1 MNALACFRQ
10 SESYNEAAESHWKAC
25 WAAQALGDWKEAK
38 RQAELARK
46 AERSSVRYDKL
57 LRHGL

>member
-1 MNALACFRQ
+1 MDALARFKAAA
-10 SESYNEAAESHWKAC
+10 SYNEAAESHWQAC
-25 WAAQALGDWKEAK
+25 REAQSFGDWKEAR

-46 AERSSVRYDKL
+46 AERSSERFDKL